1 MKSAARKDAE
11 SMPLVHSVQ
20 RPSHER
26 STFLTAFGLLGCCC
40 LLATAGIFSSKRI
53 SSPQTTINLD
63 EETFCDATPQTS
75 GYITLPNK
83 TDDHYFYW
91 FFESRSNPS
100 SDPLVLWLSGGP
112 GASSLMALLTENGPC
127 AVAPDGNS
135 TMRKAISWTNNASVL
150 WVDQPTGTG
159 YSYNSPTD
167 FDTTEAQ
174 IGANMVAFLARW
186 LDQFPAY
193 KSRPFF
199 IAGESYAGQ
208 YIPVIATAIVAS
220 PSFPEINLQG
230 IALGNAYVSDIQ
242 AAHDTD
248 LLRDNAYNL
257 TLMTESEFEQYKAN
271 VTHVK
276 ELGVECL
283 TRKNVSACAEL
294 GRIRRDSV
302 LVPLLTVC
310 RVNPYNMLE
319 PPVFGPN
326 GSVDLL
332 ARPDTI
338 AAQKFLNLP
347 HVQQRLGV
355 HPGLTWRITA
365 PDVGKHLLPSV
376 NVDYEH
382 IVASLLHRHI
392 RVLVYAGDADLVC
405 NWKGCEAWTLHME
418 WPGKR
423 AFNEAPEESFVLQG
437 ENAGVYRTAHNLTF
451 FRVFRAGHMV
461 PTNQPAVA
469 LAMMNRFMANERLS
483 PE

>member
-1 MKSAARKDAE
+1 MKSAARKDVE

-26 STFLTAFGLLGCCC
+26 STFLTAFGLLGYCC

-63 EETFCDATPQTS
+63 EETLCDATPQTS

-100 SDPLVLWLSGGP
+100 SIKLDAPGP
-112 GASSLMALLTENGPC
+112 PESQSPC
-127 AVAPDGNS
+127 AVAPDGDS

-242 AAHDTD
+242 RTT
-248 LLRDNAYNL
+248 RI
-257 TLMTESEFEQYKAN
+257 SC
-271 VTHVK
+271 VT
-276 ELGVECL
+276 
-283 TRKNVSACAEL
+283 T
-294 GRIRRDSV
+294 
-302 LVPLLTVC
+302 
-310 RVNPYNMLE
+310 
-319 PPVFGPN
+319 
-326 GSVDLL
+326 
-332 ARPDTI
+332 
-338 AAQKFLNLP
+338 
-347 HVQQRLGV
+347 
-355 HPGLTWRITA
+355 
-365 PDVGKHLLPSV
+365 
-376 NVDYEH
+376 
-382 IVASLLHRHI
+382 
-392 RVLVYAGDADLVC
+392 
-405 NWKGCEAWTLHME
+405 
-418 WPGKR
+418 
-423 AFNEAPEESFVLQG
+423 
-437 ENAGVYRTAHNLTF
+437 
-451 FRVFRAGHMV
+451 
-461 PTNQPAVA
+461 PTT
-469 LAMMNRFMANERLS
+469 
-483 PE
+483 